1 MDIDARPSQ
10 WSDGREPA
18 AGGLGGPLTEDAS
31 GRAGNEIGSS
41 CPSASCVRLV
51 AMTQMYCGP
60 REESWGK
67 SGITW
72 GNTEGAGSLCGKPA
86 CAEAMKPPAHSRT
99 LPGEAQRGPQLPR
112 RGVLRARDREH
123 PLKAGPGLRRVGRR
137 PDEQRLILQPVQ
149 LRLREPLPARDAP
162 ASVVDGPQR
171 RVNVAT
177 AKRPMSALRASLSRR
192 FAVSLRGL
200 W

>member
-72 GNTEGAGSLCGKPA
+72 GNTEGAGEARRAPA
-86 CAEAMKPPAHSRT
+86 GRAAPHPSAGTAPPPRAAPRARR
-99 LPGEAQRGPQLPR
+99 PGER
-112 RGVLRARDREH
+112 
-123 PLKAGPGLRRVGRR
+123 
-137 PDEQRLILQPVQ
+137 
-149 LRLREPLPARDAP
+149 
-162 ASVVDGPQR
+162 VVDGPQR